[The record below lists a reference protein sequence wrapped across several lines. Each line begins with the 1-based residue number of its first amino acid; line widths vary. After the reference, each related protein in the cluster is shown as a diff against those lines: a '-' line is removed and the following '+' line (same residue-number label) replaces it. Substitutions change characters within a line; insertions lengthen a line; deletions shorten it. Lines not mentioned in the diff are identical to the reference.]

1 MKRNLHRVQG
11 DQGFNSPGMLEIPE
25 IVLQELLVNALV
37 HRDYFT
43 SAPIRILIFNDR
55 LEILSPGG
63 LPDSLSLDD
72 IRLGKTNRRNPTL
85 AEHAFRLLPYRGLG
99 SGIPRAL
106 KEWPQIELISEGRGN
121 QFSAVVKRPRP
132 QWQESGGQGEE
143 RVNDE
148 FTLRVTPQVTP
159 QVVQLLKVMTGEHLR
174 RELQTLLGLADREHF
189 RKAYLL
195 PALEEGLVEQTLPDK
210 PNSRLQKYRLS
221 AKGLRLVKGIMPATG
236 HKGPTG

>member
-1 MKRNLHRVQG
+1 MAKGG
-11 DQGFNSPGMLEIPE
+11 DPVTEP
-25 IVLQELLVNALV
+25 A
-37 HRDYFT
+37 
-43 SAPIRILIFNDR
+43 
-55 LEILSPGG
+55 
-63 LPDSLSLDD
+63 
-72 IRLGKTNRRNPTL
+72 
-85 AEHAFRLLPYRGLG
+85 
-99 SGIPRAL
+99 
-106 KEWPQIELISEGRGN
+106 
-121 QFSAVVKRPRP
+121 
-132 QWQESGGQGEE
+132 
-143 RVNDE
+143 
-148 FTLRVTPQVTP
+148 TPQVTP